1 MGVEDDEGKAIQD
14 AMTGDDGDRSET
26 RGYKFQMRLSEV
38 EHQQL
43 IHHAAEWAVRQGL
56 SGDPQGMNLSKYA
69 RETLLAP
76 HAEDQA
82 VTRAEL
88 IDFRD
93 KASRLTLQ
101 IARVGV
107 NINQIALVANAKGV
121 VLDRETTRLVEQMK
135 PLLDEANDL
144 IHAMFEK
151 NL

>member
-1 MGVEDDEGKAIQD
+1 MQDEEQETIREVI
-14 AMTGDDGDRSET
+14 TGSDVDKRRARD
-26 RGYKFQMRLSEV
+26 YKFQMRLNEV
-38 EHQQL
+38 EHERL
-43 IHHAAEWAVRQGL
+43 IRHASEWAVRMGL
-56 SGDPQGMNLSKYA
+56 TGNPQALNLSKYA

-93 KASRLTLQ
+93 KASRLTMQ

-107 NINQIALVANAKGV
+107 NINQIALVANAKGIV
-121 VLDRETTRLVEQMK
+121 MDRETTRLVEQMK
-135 PLLDEANDL
+135 PLLDEASDL
-144 IHAMFEK
+144 IHVMFEK

>member
-1 MGVEDDEGKAIQD
+1 MGMEDDEREAIQD
-14 AMTGDDGDRSET
+14 AITGTDGEGTGPRA
-26 RGYKFQMRLSEV
+26 YKFQMRLSEV

-43 IHHAAEWAVRQGL
+43 IRHAAEWSVRMGL
-56 SGDPQGMNLSKYA
+56 SGDPQGLNLSKYA

-82 VTRAEL
+82 VTRGEL

-93 KASRLTLQ
+93 RASRLTMQ

-107 NINQIALVANAKGV
+107 NINQIALVANAKGI

-144 IHAMFEK
+144 IHTMFEK